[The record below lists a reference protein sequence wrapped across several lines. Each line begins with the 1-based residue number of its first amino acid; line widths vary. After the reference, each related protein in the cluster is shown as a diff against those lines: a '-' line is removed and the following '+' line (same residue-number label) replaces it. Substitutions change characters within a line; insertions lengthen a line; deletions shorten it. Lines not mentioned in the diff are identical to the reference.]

1 MLAELDMAY
10 AMTVHKAQGSEYRGV
25 VFVGAPCAPSLMVR
39 GVLYT
44 AITRARELL
53 VIVGDDSAVNKM
65 AERPPQPPLQRPQ
78 VAASER
84 RGGKMSFLESL
95 ASLLFPPRC
104 AFCGKPGVHG
114 VCSECEKALPYCKTP
129 LHERAEIGACL
140 APLKYE
146 GIVREALLNYK
157 FHASQSRCTGF
168 GDVLAQAAAEH
179 FGGEFDLVT
188 YVPVSK
194 KRKQERGYD
203 QSYLLARETCRHWG
217 VAPETLLQ
225 KTKDNVAQ
233 SSLSSREERQ
243 KNVVGAYVAVNE
255 DKIKGQRI
263 LLIDDI
269 LTTGATLRE
278 AARVLREAGAEKV
291 ICATLAAADED

>member
-1 MLAELDMAY
+1 
-10 AMTVHKAQGSEYRGV
+10 
-25 VFVGAPCAPSLMVR
+25 
-39 GVLYT
+39 
-44 AITRARELL
+44 
-53 VIVGDDSAVNKM
+53 
-65 AERPPQPPLQRPQ
+65 
-78 VAASER
+78 
-84 RGGKMSFLESL
+84 MSIFETL

-104 AFCGKPGVHG
+104 AFCGRLGVRG

-140 APLKYE
+140 APLKYD
-146 GIVREALLNYK
+146 GIVRDALLSYK
-157 FHASQSRCTGF
+157 FHGSQSRCAGF
-168 GDVLAQAAAEH
+168 GDILAQAAAEH

-203 QSYLLARETCRHWG
+203 QSYLLARETCRHWS

-243 KNVVGAYVAVNE
+243 KNVVGAYVAVMRTRSRVSAFCSSTISSPPAPRSAKPRE
-255 DKIKGQRI
+255 FYGKLARKKSSAPPSPRR
-263 LLIDDI
+263 
-269 LTTGATLRE
+269 TKTKVFKKE
-278 AARVLREAGAEKV
+278 AAPLF
-291 ICATLAAADED
+291 

>member
-1 MLAELDMAY
+1 M
-10 AMTVHKAQGSEYRGV
+10 
-25 VFVGAPCAPSLMVR
+25 
-39 GVLYT
+39 
-44 AITRARELL
+44 
-53 VIVGDDSAVNKM
+53 
-65 AERPPQPPLQRPQ
+65 
-78 VAASER
+78 
-84 RGGKMSFLESL
+84 
-95 ASLLFPPRC
+95 
-104 AFCGKPGVHG
+104 
-114 VCSECEKALPYCKTP
+114 
-129 LHERAEIGACL
+129 
-140 APLKYE
+140 
-146 GIVREALLNYK
+146 
-157 FHASQSRCTGF
+157 
-168 GDVLAQAAAEH
+168 
-179 FGGEFDLVT
+179 VT

-203 QSYLLARETCRHWG
+203 QSYLLARETCRHWS

-269 LTTGATLRE
+269 LTTGATPRE
-278 AARVLREAGAEKV
+278 AARVLREAGAAKV

>member
-1 MLAELDMAY
+1 M
-10 AMTVHKAQGSEYRGV
+10 
-25 VFVGAPCAPSLMVR
+25 
-39 GVLYT
+39 
-44 AITRARELL
+44 
-53 VIVGDDSAVNKM
+53 
-65 AERPPQPPLQRPQ
+65 
-78 VAASER
+78 
-84 RGGKMSFLESL
+84 
-95 ASLLFPPRC
+95 
-104 AFCGKPGVHG
+104 
-114 VCSECEKALPYCKTP
+114 CSECEKALPYCKTP

-146 GIVREALLNYK
+146 GIVREALLSYK
-157 FHASQSRCTGF
+157 FHAGQSRCTGF

-203 QSYLLARETCRHWG
+203 QSYLLARETCRHWS

-269 LTTGATLRE
+269 LTTGATL
-278 AARVLREAGAEKV
+278 
-291 ICATLAAADED
+291 AAADED

>member
-1 MLAELDMAY
+1 M
-10 AMTVHKAQGSEYRGV
+10 
-25 VFVGAPCAPSLMVR
+25 SL
-39 GVLYT
+39 
-44 AITRARELL
+44 
-53 VIVGDDSAVNKM
+53 
-65 AERPPQPPLQRPQ
+65 
-78 VAASER
+78 
-84 RGGKMSFLESL
+84 LESL

-114 VCSECEKALPYCKTP
+114 VCFECEKALPYCKTP

-157 FHASQSRCTGF
+157 FHAGQSRCTGF
-168 GDVLAQAAAEH
+168 GDVLAQAVAEY
-179 FGGEFDLVT
+179 FGGEFDIVT

-203 QSYLLARETCRHWG
+203 QSYLLARETCRHWS

-233 SSLSSREERQ
+233 SSISSREERQ

-255 DKIKGQRI
+255 DKIKGKRI

>member
-1 MLAELDMAY
+1 
-10 AMTVHKAQGSEYRGV
+10 
-25 VFVGAPCAPSLMVR
+25 
-39 GVLYT
+39 
-44 AITRARELL
+44 
-53 VIVGDDSAVNKM
+53 
-65 AERPPQPPLQRPQ
+65 
-78 VAASER
+78 
-84 RGGKMSFLESL
+84 MSFLESL
-95 ASLLFPPRC
+95 ATLLFPPRC

-114 VCSECEKALPYCKTP
+114 VCPDCEKALPYCKTP

-157 FHASQSRCTGF
+157 FHGSQSRCTGF

-179 FGGEFDLVT
+179 FGGEFDIVT

-203 QSYLLARETCRHWG
+203 QSYLLARE
-217 VAPETLLQ
+217 
-225 KTKDNVAQ
+225 TKDNVAQ

>member
-1 MLAELDMAY
+1 
-10 AMTVHKAQGSEYRGV
+10 
-25 VFVGAPCAPSLMVR
+25 
-39 GVLYT
+39 
-44 AITRARELL
+44 
-53 VIVGDDSAVNKM
+53 
-65 AERPPQPPLQRPQ
+65 
-78 VAASER
+78 
-84 RGGKMSFLESL
+84 MSFLESL

-104 AFCGKPGVHG
+104 AFCGRPGVRG
-114 VCSECEKALPYCKTP
+114 VCPDCEKALPYCKTP

-146 GIVREALLNYK
+146 GIVREALLSYK
-157 FHASQSRCTGF
+157 FHGSQSRCAGF
-168 GDVLAQAAAEH
+168 GDILAQAAAEH

-194 KRKQERGYD
+194 KRKAERGYD
-203 QSYLLARETCRHWG
+203 QSYLLARETCRHWS

-225 KTKDNVAQ
+225 KTKDNAAQ

-243 KNVVGAYVAVNE
+243 KNVVGAYTAVNE

-278 AARVLREAGAEKV
+278 AARVLREAGAAKV

>member
-1 MLAELDMAY
+1 MQQAGEALLAQSLIGQHRHGVAEVQ
-10 AMTVHKAQGSEYRGV
+10 TPGRGDH
-25 VFVGAPCAPSLMVR
+25 GQADA
-39 GVLYT
+39 
-44 AITRARELL
+44 A
-53 VIVGDDSAVNKM
+53 VIVGQ
-65 AERPPQPPLQRPQ
+65 AERLRQARRLLAEKQPAPLPEPGLAVVLRGLGGGQPQ
-78 VAASER
+78 VLR
-84 RGGKMSFLESL
+84 RL
-95 ASLLFPPRC
+95 
-104 AFCGKPGVHG
+104 
-114 VCSECEKALPYCKTP
+114 
-129 LHERAEIGACL
+129 ID
-140 APLKYE
+140 
-146 GIVREALLNYK
+146 IIIDD
-157 FHASQSRCTGF
+157 
-168 GDVLAQAAAEH
+168 GDVKFV
-179 FGGEFDLVT
+179 FGGEFDIVT

-203 QSYLLARETCRHWG
+203 QSYLLARETCRHWS

>member
-1 MLAELDMAY
+1 M
-10 AMTVHKAQGSEYRGV
+10 
-25 VFVGAPCAPSLMVR
+25 SL
-39 GVLYT
+39 
-44 AITRARELL
+44 
-53 VIVGDDSAVNKM
+53 
-65 AERPPQPPLQRPQ
+65 
-78 VAASER
+78 
-84 RGGKMSFLESL
+84 LESL

-157 FHASQSRCTGF
+157 FHGSQSRCTGF
-168 GDVLAQAAAEH
+168 GDILAQAAAEH

-203 QSYLLARETCRHWG
+203 QSYLLARETCRHWS

-243 KNVVGAYVAVNE
+243 KNVVGAYTAVNE
-255 DKIKGQRI
+255 DKIKGKRI

-269 LTTGATLRE
+269 LTTGARSAKPRE
-278 AARVLREAGAEKV
+278 FYGKLARKKSSAPPSPRRTKTEVFKKEA
-291 ICATLAAADED
+291 TPLF

>member
-1 MLAELDMAY
+1 M
-10 AMTVHKAQGSEYRGV
+10 
-25 VFVGAPCAPSLMVR
+25 SL
-39 GVLYT
+39 
-44 AITRARELL
+44 
-53 VIVGDDSAVNKM
+53 
-65 AERPPQPPLQRPQ
+65 
-78 VAASER
+78 
-84 RGGKMSFLESL
+84 LESL

-146 GIVREALLNYK
+146 GIVREALLSYK

-203 QSYLLARETCRHWG
+203 QSYLLARETCRHWS

-243 KNVVGAYVAVNE
+243 KNVVGAYVARQC
-255 DKIKGQRI
+255 GQNQGSAHSAHRRYPHHRRHAPRSRESFTGSWRGKSH
-263 LLIDDI
+263 LRHPRRGGRRLKSSKKRRREVLFFLIFP
-269 LTTGATLRE
+269 
-278 AARVLREAGAEKV
+278 
-291 ICATLAAADED
+291 

>member
-1 MLAELDMAY
+1 M
-10 AMTVHKAQGSEYRGV
+10 
-25 VFVGAPCAPSLMVR
+25 SL
-39 GVLYT
+39 
-44 AITRARELL
+44 
-53 VIVGDDSAVNKM
+53 
-65 AERPPQPPLQRPQ
+65 
-78 VAASER
+78 
-84 RGGKMSFLESL
+84 LESL

-157 FHASQSRCTGF
+157 FHAGQSRCTGF
-168 GDVLAQAAAEH
+168 GDVLAQAVAEH
-179 FGGEFDLVT
+179 FGGEFDIVT

-203 QSYLLARETCRHWG
+203 QSYLLARETCRHWS

-278 AARVLREAGAEKV
+278 AARVYGKLARKESFAPPSPRRTKTKVFKKRGDASFFEKV
-291 ICATLAAADED
+291 SLRFVPCRPQGGCDTRGVRRVNSDAYVVGIYD

>member
-1 MLAELDMAY
+1 
-10 AMTVHKAQGSEYRGV
+10 
-25 VFVGAPCAPSLMVR
+25 
-39 GVLYT
+39 
-44 AITRARELL
+44 
-53 VIVGDDSAVNKM
+53 
-65 AERPPQPPLQRPQ
+65 
-78 VAASER
+78 
-84 RGGKMSFLESL
+84 MSFLESL

-157 FHASQSRCTGF
+157 FHAGQSRCTGF

-179 FGGEFDLVT
+179 FGGEFDIVT

-203 QSYLLARETCRHWG
+203 QSYLLARETCRHWS

-278 AARVLREAGAEKV
+278 AARVLREAGAERV
-291 ICATLAAADED
+291 ICATLAAADEDESLQKRGDASFLRKFRCTSCLTGSTRAPRKVFLPTYTPRVKTIQMFRVYGRENQRRRGMFFLIFP

>member
-1 MLAELDMAY
+1 
-10 AMTVHKAQGSEYRGV
+10 
-25 VFVGAPCAPSLMVR
+25 
-39 GVLYT
+39 
-44 AITRARELL
+44 
-53 VIVGDDSAVNKM
+53 
-65 AERPPQPPLQRPQ
+65 
-78 VAASER
+78 
-84 RGGKMSFLESL
+84 MSFLESL

-157 FHASQSRCTGF
+157 FHAGQSRCTGF
-168 GDVLAQAAAEH
+168 GDVLAQAVAEH
-179 FGGEFDLVT
+179 FGGEFDIVT

-203 QSYLLARETCRHWG
+203 QSYLLARETCRHWS
-217 VAPETLLQ
+217 VAPDTLLQ

-291 ICATLAAADED
+291 ICATLAAADEDYSLQKRGDASFLRKFRCASCLTGSTRAPRKVFLPTYTPRVKTIQMFRVCGRENQRRRGMFFLIFP

>member
-1 MLAELDMAY
+1 
-10 AMTVHKAQGSEYRGV
+10 
-25 VFVGAPCAPSLMVR
+25 
-39 GVLYT
+39 
-44 AITRARELL
+44 
-53 VIVGDDSAVNKM
+53 
-65 AERPPQPPLQRPQ
+65 
-78 VAASER
+78 
-84 RGGKMSFLESL
+84 MSFLESL

-157 FHASQSRCTGF
+157 FHAGQSRCTGF

-203 QSYLLARETCRHWG
+203 QSYLLARETCRHWS

-233 SSLSSREERQ
+233 SSLSPVRSGRKTSSAHTLPSMRTRSRVSAFCSSTISSPPAPRSAKPREFYGKLARKESFAPPSPRRT
-243 KNVVGAYVAVNE
+243 KTKVFKKE
-255 DKIKGQRI
+255 
-263 LLIDDI
+263 
-269 LTTGATLRE
+269 ATPLF
-278 AARVLREAGAEKV
+278 
-291 ICATLAAADED
+291 

>member
-1 MLAELDMAY
+1 MD
-10 AMTVHKAQGSEYRGV
+10 KA
-25 VFVGAPCAPSLMVR
+25 
-39 GVLYT
+39 
-44 AITRARELL
+44 
-53 VIVGDDSAVNKM
+53 VIL
-65 AERPPQPPLQRPQ
+65 P
-78 VAASER
+78 
-84 RGGKMSFLESL
+84 
-95 ASLLFPPRC
+95 
-104 AFCGKPGVHG
+104 
-114 VCSECEKALPYCKTP
+114 EKKQYQ
-129 LHERAEIGACL
+129 EIGEDLRAQIIQGHYPVGSRL
-140 APLKYE
+140 PPERNIAETY
-146 GIVREALLNYK
+146 GVSRTIVREALLNYK
-157 FHASQSRCTGF
+157 FHAGQSRCTGF
-168 GDVLAQAAAEH
+168 GDVLAQAVAEH
-179 FGGEFDLVT
+179 FGGEFDIVT

-203 QSYLLARETCRHWG
+203 QSYLLARETCRHWS

-278 AARVLREAGAEKV
+278 AARVLREAGAERV

>member
-1 MLAELDMAY
+1 MRLLD
-10 AMTVHKAQGSEYRGV
+10 
-25 VFVGAPCAPSLMVR
+25 
-39 GVLYT
+39 
-44 AITRARELL
+44 
-53 VIVGDDSAVNKM
+53 
-65 AERPPQPPLQRPQ
+65 
-78 VAASER
+78 
-84 RGGKMSFLESL
+84 SL
-95 ASLLFPPRC
+95 AALLFPPHC
-104 AFCGKPGVHG
+104 AFCGKVGVQG

-146 GIVREALLNYK
+146 GIVREALLSYK
-157 FHASQSRCTGF
+157 FHAGQSRCTGF

-194 KRKQERGYD
+194 KRKQKRGYD
-203 QSYLLARETCRHWG
+203 QSYLLARETCRHWDT
-217 VAPETLLQ
+217 APAALLQ

-243 KNVVGAYVAVNE
+243 KNVAGVYAAVNE
-255 DKIKGQRI
+255 EKIRGARI

-269 LTTGATLRE
+269 LTTGATLGE
-278 AARVLREAGAEKV
+278 CVRVLREAGAADV
-291 ICATLAAADED
+291 VCATLARAVTEKEKDGARRGTPV